1 MVHVLHVIARTPVEE
16 VGVRLIGDAVLDVR
30 QMLIVDQLLGHFA
43 LDRPDAVHEVTQGLL
58 LDDQFHGRLGLVEQ
72 AVDLHGQAVLAGEF
86 LTQLAHGGQGRVLQE
101 AQDVLFLGLVHHLFQ
116 TCMPVLARPED
127 AGRMHL
133 GREVL
138 AVGVQAFPQAEAH
151 QQHQHGKGQGHDQ
164 RHGLQVAQAAF
175 AHQHHGHDRHQ
186 HAPHDGLPARRAQA
200 LVARGDVVEHIDA
213 RVGRGDEEERDH
225 GQADDARECRHG
237 QELQELEEQ
246 LLGRARHAA
255 QHAGSA
261 VRVHPDGGVAEHG
274 EPQHAE
280 QRRDD
285 QHAEDEFTD
294 GAAARDAGDEQAH
307 ERRPRAPPG
316 PVQDGPAGEPLG
328 VLMLVGVGLEAE
340 LQDVAG
346 IGADV
351 FAEGGQQVQRGAGG
365 QHEHQQRDGQAQV
378 DLAEQLHALADARD
392 GRGDGQCH
400 DHGDD
405 DDAQGEGV
413 FADPAQLFQTGTHLG
428 GAKAQRGD
436 DAEQRGQQGHD
447 VDGIAQAAV
456 DALLEERI
464 EAGAQR
470 QRQLVA
476 EAEIGQCQG
485 DHAVHAPGVDAP
497 VEHRMQQRL
506 LLTLLGGADRD
517 VGQIVGQWLGH
528 AEEHQAHAHAGRK
541 EHGQPGQHAEF
552 GLFLVIAQLD
562 AAQAAD
568 GKDHQKADEDG
579 ERQDVEPAEVVED
592 AGLGGVQQDLGPFGG
607 DEDHGD
613 QRHDE
618 QQRHRNDERIE

>member
-16 VGVRLIGDAVLDVR
+16 VGVRLVGDAVLDVR
-30 QMLIVDQLLGHFA
+30 QVLVVDQLLGYFA
-43 LDRPDAVHEVTQGLL
+43 LDRLDAVHEVTQGLL

-72 AVDLHGQAVLAGEF
+72 AVDLHGQAVLAGEL

-133 GREVL
+133 GGEVL

-186 HAPHDGLPARRAQA
+186 HAPHDGLPAWRAQA

-225 GQADDARECRHG
+225 GQADDARKRRQR

-261 VRVHPDGGVAEHG
+261 MGVHPDGGVAEHG

-294 GAAARDAGDEQAH
+294 GAAARDAGDEEPH

-351 FAEGGQQVQRGAGG
+351 FAEGGQQVQRGARG
-365 QHEHQQRDGQAQV
+365 QHEHQQRDGQTQV

-413 FADPAQLFQTGTHLG
+413 LADPAQLFQTGAHLG

-464 EAGAQR
+464 EAGAQC

-476 EAEIGQCQG
+476 EAEIGQRQG

-497 VEHRMQQRL
+497 VEHRMQQGL
-506 LLTLLGGADRD
+506 LLTLFGGADGD
-517 VGQIVGQWLGH
+517 VGQIVGQRLGH
-528 AEEHQAHAHAGRK
+528 TEEHQAHAHAGGK

-562 AAQAAD
+562 ASQAAD
-568 GKDHQKADEDG
+568 GEDHQKADEDG
-579 ERQDVEPAEVVED
+579 ERQDIEPAEVVED
-592 AGLGGVQQDLGPFGG
+592 AGLGGVQQYLGLCGRN
-607 DEDHGD
+607 EDHGD

-618 QQRHRNDERIE
+618 QQRHRNDEGIE